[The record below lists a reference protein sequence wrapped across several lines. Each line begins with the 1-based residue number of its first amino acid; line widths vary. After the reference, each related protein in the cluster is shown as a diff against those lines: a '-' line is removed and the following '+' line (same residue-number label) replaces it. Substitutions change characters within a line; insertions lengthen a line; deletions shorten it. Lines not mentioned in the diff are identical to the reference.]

1 MNNLFTKIHL
11 PFIAVF
17 FISTVSFGQY
27 GNEWI
32 NQGQTYYKI
41 KVGSNGIYKL
51 TYTTLLDAG
60 LPITSINP
68 KNIHNNLIYFF
79 NFFFWYFS
87 YKGTNFKFTR

>member
-1 MNNLFTKIHL
+1 MNNLITKFIIL
-11 PFIAVF
+11 LIAVI
-17 FISTVSFGQY
+17 FISSVSHAQY

-32 NQGQTYYKI
+32 NPGQTYYKT

-68 KNIHNNLIYFF
+68 KNIFNRIIFF
-79 NFFFWYFS
+79 
-87 YKGTNFKFTR
+87 TD